1 MMPRMRLTSLWVV
14 WVTYCGTRLTRVC
27 LWHVVGPYA
36 CVGKRLAM
44 LELRRVVGEILLRY
58 DLTVAPG
65 QTKQGFLDGK
75 QDTFTTVSAPLP
87 VIFTERAH
95 AV

>member
-1 MMPRMRLTSLWVV
+1 
-14 WVTYCGTRLTRVC
+14 
-27 LWHVVGPYA
+27 
-36 CVGKRLAM
+36 M

-58 DLTVAPG
+58 DLTIAPG

-87 VIFTERAH
+87 VIFTERAP